1 MNGELITEASILEVK
16 AVDFD
21 PFMMNKYDK
30 IIKALNFTQENF
42 YIYMR
47 GIAGIYKLVR
57 FKMNTI
63 LNTNAFEYIIN
74 LFVLAN
80 TIVLGLDGLVSNKTE
95 LEKFNLFFT
104 IIFSIEQVLKIFTY
118 GISKYSKDIMNI
130 FDLCIVLI
138 SLIDLFFLSSGS
150 GSHL

>member
-104 IIFSIEQVLKIFTY
+104 IIFSIE
-118 GISKYSKDIMNI
+118 
-130 FDLCIVLI
+130 
-138 SLIDLFFLSSGS
+138 
-150 GSHL
+150 